1 MRNINSIIMRLAKRA
16 EKLQKDHLVKSFVDV
31 GPTYTLLSSTDNQIM
46 FGRRGTG
53 KTHFLGVLSNDIF
66 NRGMISVPID
76 MRLIGSTGGIFS
88 DQNIPLSERATR
100 LLSDTLC
107 NVHEAILDFVF
118 EHELWNTS
126 EIAILL
132 NEFIEQATSLC
143 IEGMTEEER
152 GVTNQFSRNSSL
164 RSAFSNRGI
173 TATIE
178 LNEGEQVSNAKK
190 NKTTGK
196 KVLRIHFGTITKLL
210 CDIVNQLPEKE
221 LWILIDEWSEVPLDL
236 QPYLAELLRRI
247 LYPIP
252 GITVKIAAIAHRCNF
267 METDSDTGNN
277 IGIELGSDA
286 SSVINL
292 DEYMVFDN
300 DRDAAKDFFKTLL
313 HRHACALDNN
323 SICDQDSSRF
333 INDVFTQTSAFD
345 EYVRAVEG
353 VPRDAINIISLAAQT
368 ALLNKISIIHI
379 RKSAQKWF
387 QVNKHA
393 ALNSRPDAVSL
404 LDRIINEVIGHRKSR
419 GFLISNEKNYQLI
432 DYLYDM
438 RVIHVLKQG
447 VSAQNA
453 IGKKYTLYALDY
465 GCYVEL
471 MSSKNAPLGLI
482 IESDE
487 NDELQYIEVPKSDY
501 RSVRN
506 AILDLDA
513 FSGQLRLNLVTTT
526 DHLQLPNNIKAKK
539 SVEKSIDKEIIN
551 AIPNNIGTLK
561 VTGTIYIPIILVA
574 MVLRKAR
581 GFNKSHASELTKI
594 INEHISLNISR
605 PKIATNN
612 MSRELRKDNI
622 LELPWLVFHV
632 NGRKPLF
639 SLNEKWREYWELY
652 FGKVAPDVDAN

>member
-1 MRNINSIIMRLAKRA
+1 MRPINSIIMRLAKRA
-16 EKLQKDHLVKSFVDV
+16 EKLQPDHLIKSFVDV

-53 KTHFLGVLSNDIF
+53 KTHFLAVLNNDILK
-66 NRGMISVPID
+66 RGIISVSID

-88 DQNIPLSERATR
+88 DQNIALSERATR

-107 NVHEAILDFVF
+107 NIHEFIIDYIF
-118 EHELWNTS
+118 ENEVENTAELT
-126 EIAILL
+126 ELL
-132 NEFIEQATSLC
+132 NEFIEQATALS
-143 IEGMTEEER
+143 IEGTSEEEM
-152 GVTNQFSRNSSL
+152 GLSNQSTRNSSIK
-164 RSAFSNRGI
+164 STFSNKGI
-173 TATIE
+173 SASLDFSGNTI
-178 LNEGEQVSNAKK
+178 LSNAEKSK
-190 NKTTGK
+190 ITGR
-196 KVLRIHFGTITKLL
+196 KVLRIHFGTITNLLNNIVSKL
-210 CDIVNQLPEKE
+210 PKKE
-221 LWILIDEWSEVPLDL
+221 LWILIDEWSEIPLDL

-267 METDSDTGNN
+267 MECNIETGVS

-300 DRDAAKDFFKTLL
+300 DRDAAKDFFRTLL
-313 HRHACALDNN
+313 HRHACAIDKN
-323 SICDQDSSRF
+323 SVCDQEATLF
-333 INDVFTQTSAFD
+333 INDVFTQISAFD
-345 EYVRAVEG
+345 EYVRAAEG

-368 ALLNKISIIHI
+368 ALSNKISILHI

-393 ALNSRPDAVSL
+393 ALNSRPEAVSL

-447 VSAQNA
+447 VSAQNS
-453 IGKKYTLYALDY
+453 IGKKYTLYTLDY

-482 IESDE
+482 IESNE

-501 RSVRN
+501 RSVKN
-506 AILDLDA
+506 SILNLESDNE
-513 FSGQLRLNLVTTT
+513 QLRLGLIVST
-526 DHLQLPNNIKAKK
+526 DQLQLPVNQSKTRKY
-539 SVEKSIDKEIIN
+539 VEKSIDKKLLN
-551 AIPNNIGTLK
+551 SIPHNIGTLK
-561 VTGTIYIPIILVA
+561 ITGTIYIPIIFVA
-574 MVLRKAR
+574 LVLRKAK
-581 GFNKSHASELTKI
+581 GFNQSYASELTKI
-594 INEHISLNISR
+594 INEHIVLNINR

-612 MSRELRKDNI
+612 MSRELRKDSI
-622 LELPWLVFHV
+622 LDLPWLNFHE
-632 NGRKPLF
+632 NGRNPLF
-639 SLNEKWREYWELY
+639 SLNEKWSEYWELY
-652 FGKVAPDVDAN
+652 FGRSAPEL

>member
-1 MRNINSIIMRLAKRA
+1 MRPINSIIMRLAKRA
-16 EKLQKDHLVKSFVDV
+16 EKLEPDHLVKSFVDV

-53 KTHFLGVLSNDIF
+53 KTHFLAVLNNDILKK
-66 NRGMISVPID
+66 GIISVPID

-107 NVHEAILDFVF
+107 IIHEFILEYIF
-118 EHELWNTS
+118 EN
-126 EIAILL
+126 EIENSTEITELL
-132 NEFIEQATSLC
+132 NEFIEQATALS
-143 IEGMTEEER
+143 IEGTSEEEV
-152 GVTNQFSRNSSL
+152 GLSNQSTKNASIKST
-164 RSAFSNRGI
+164 FSNKGI
-173 TATIE
+173 SASLGFSGKATIDASE
-178 LNEGEQVSNAKK
+178 KRKVI
-190 NKTTGK
+190 GK
-196 KVLRIHFGTITKLL
+196 KILRIHFGTITKLL
-210 CDIVNQLPEKE
+210 NHIVSKLPKKE
-221 LWILIDEWSEVPLDL
+221 LWVLIDEWSEIPLDL

-267 METDSDTGNN
+267 LERDVDTGIS

-300 DRDAAKDFFKTLL
+300 DSDAAKDFFRTLL
-313 HRHACALDNN
+313 HRHACAIDKSL
-323 SICDQDSSRF
+323 ICDKEATLF

-368 ALLNKISIIHI
+368 ALLNKISILHI

-393 ALNSRPDAVSL
+393 ALNSRPEAVSL
-404 LDRIINEVIGHRKSR
+404 LDIIINEVIGNRKSR
-419 GFLISNEKNYQLI
+419 GFLISNEKNHQLI

-482 IESDE
+482 IESSD

-501 RSVRN
+501 RSVKN
-506 AILDLDA
+506 SILDLESDN
-513 FSGQLRLNLVTTT
+513 GQLRLNLITST
-526 DHLQLPNNIKAKK
+526 DQLQLPVNQNKTKK
-539 SVEKSIDKEIIN
+539 YVEKPINKKLINSI
-551 AIPNNIGTLK
+551 PHNIGVIK
-561 VTGTIYIPIILVA
+561 IAGTIYIPIIFVA
-574 MVLRKAR
+574 LVLRKAK
-581 GFNKSHASELTKI
+581 GFNNSNASELTRV
-594 INEHISLNISR
+594 INEHIVININR

-622 LELPWLVFHV
+622 LELPWLSFHD
-632 NGRKPLF
+632 NGRNPLF
-639 SLNEKWREYWELY
+639 SLSEEWMEYWELY
-652 FGKVAPDVDAN
+652 FNKTAPEL